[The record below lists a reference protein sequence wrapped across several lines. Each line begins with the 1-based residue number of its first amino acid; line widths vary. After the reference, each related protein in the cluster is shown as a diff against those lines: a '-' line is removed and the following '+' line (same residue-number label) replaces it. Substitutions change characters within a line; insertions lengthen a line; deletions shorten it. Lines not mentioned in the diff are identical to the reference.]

1 MVDQPASAS
10 RLDRGDR
17 LRVKSIAAIAA
28 VVIVGAFLAGYWPQ
42 HRGRV
47 AAEEQVQAL
56 REELSTAQATIRVGK
71 LLGQVLTVKE
81 TAALRNYGQ
90 AGELS
95 STFFDSVR
103 TEAMNVADA
112 DLRGA
117 LHEVLARRDRV
128 TTSLAQSD
136 PAVVE
141 ALHDV
146 EVQLR
151 RALQFMMPATASA
164 PTP

>member
-1 MVDQPASAS
+1 M
-10 RLDRGDR
+10 
-17 LRVKSIAAIAA
+17 RVKSIAAIVGA
-28 VVIVGAFLAGYWPQ
+28 VVIVGTFLAGYWPQ
-42 HRGRV
+42 RRARV
-47 AAEEQVQAL
+47 TAEEQVQAL
-56 REELSTAQATIRVGK
+56 QEELGKAQTRIRVGE

-81 TAALRNYGQ
+81 TAARRNYGQ

-103 TEAMNVADA
+103 TEVMNVPDA
-112 DLRGA
+112 DLRD
-117 LHEVLARRDRV
+117 LLREVLARRDGV
-128 TTSLAQSD
+128 TASLAQSD

-146 EVQLR
+146 EVRLR
-151 RALQFMMPATASA
+151 RALQFVMPGGESA